1 MPQIRTRLALP
12 AILVM
17 VALAALAIACADEKT
32 ATTSPSTP
40 TASATTSATASE
52 TAAPSETATASETAA
67 PSETGEPGEAM
78 EIEVDMKD
86 NFFEPT
92 EITVPANTPIQF
104 KAKNTG
110 TAIHNMHILSA
121 ATEGQDFSSDT
132 VVAAGTES
140 EFTATFTQAG
150 TVQFQCD
157 FHVPD
162 MVGTI
167 TVQ

>member
-40 TASATTSATASE
+40 TASATASATASE
-52 TAAPSETATASETAA
+52 TATPSETATASETAA
-67 PSETGEPGEAM
+67 PSETTSPGAT
-78 EIEVDMKD
+78 EIVVELKD
-86 NFFEPT
+86 NVFEPA
-92 EITVPANTPIQF
+92 EITVPANTPITF
-104 KAKNTG
+104 TAKNTG

-132 VVAAGTES
+132 IVAAGTES
-140 EFTATFTQAG
+140 TFTATFTQAG

-157 FHVPD
+157 FHLPD